1 MPTKSI
7 KELKKDSL
15 SLLESKMNSSTKWI
29 HGLCDTSDDISI
41 GWLENALYSVSLLR
55 SDDHQ
60 NVQCGIERLSK
71 LAHYFDSSSHLFVR
85 TLHEMPKGADQGM
98 NADWLIAACSLKAVH
113 SKIESLSQCFK
124 HTEKVYLSLK
134 STVDSE
140 SFVSIHRLRCL
151 VALACYEDTYHT
163 LDDSRIKQIEIV
175 LQQIKRLD
183 LDSRLKAFIYF
194 KSAMHIWDKISQKSQ
209 EYILKLFQSLYLKKS
224 SLYAGPYIKEI
235 VYHDSFEPHL
245 LDALTVGRHQFKDMR
260 VALGL
265 LLLPSEILE
274 KESWLDSCEEQVELG
289 SWIGSVNTKE
299 ESFSRLTVPARFMD
313 VESKAL
319 VDIQSKTSH
328 LFEVENSSGSIIF
341 KFSCEPS
348 DEMLR
353 DEISLVSVYLP
364 YKYVKDWHTENVK
377 QNVIKGNQPFSVVT
391 DSGVYHWT
399 FSSKIESGVSLMSYF
414 RFYQG
419 FRPSQNG
426 CEDEFK
432 DWILT
437 ARAIPVHSK
446 IQFSL
451 ICTFEPNPV

>member
-41 GWLENALYSVSLLR
+41 GWLENALYSVGLLR

-60 NVQCGIERLSK
+60 NVQNGIERLSK

-113 SKIESLSQCFK
+113 SKIESLSQCFD

-163 LDDSRIKQIEIV
+163 LDDSRLKQIETVI
-175 LQQIKRLD
+175 QQIKRSD
-183 LDSRLKAFIYF
+183 LVSRLRAFIYF
-194 KSAMHIWDKISQKSQ
+194 KSAMHMWEKISQNSQ
-209 EYILKLFQSLYLKKS
+209 KYVLGLFQSLYLKKS
-224 SLYAGPYIKEI
+224 SFYAGPYIKEV
-235 VYHDSFEPHL
+235 VYNDSLEPHL
-245 LDALTVGRHQFKDMR
+245 LDAITVSRHQFKDLR
-260 VALGL
+260 IALGL
-265 LLLPSEILE
+265 LLLPSDRLE
-274 KESWLDSCEEQVELG
+274 QETQQNDCEEQIELG

-313 VESKAL
+313 IESKAL
-319 VDIQSKTSH
+319 IDIQSKASH
-328 LFEVENSSGSIIF
+328 LHEIEKSNSSITF
-341 KFSCEPS
+341 KFSCKPS
-348 DEMLR
+348 DEKLR

-364 YKYVKDWHTENVK
+364 YQYVKDWHTENVK
-377 QNVIKGNQPFSVVT
+377 QNVIKGSKPFSVVT
-391 DSGVYHWT
+391 DKGAYHWT
-399 FSSKIESGVSLMSYF
+399 FSSKTEDGDSLMSYF

-437 ARAIPVHSK
+437 ARAVPVHSK

-451 ICTFEPNPV
+451 TCTFEPNPS